1 MEPNL
6 SKSDFLNEDGHGH
19 TQRQVNNA
27 YDALYWIEAFP
38 KRIHQMLLD
47 AKKEYGLSVNVNEL
61 MAYIQDNLDD
71 SFSADIRQLEEA
83 APYEVRSVD
92 WMNHTRPVPT
102 NPATTEQ
109 VKVIEANLLQVMGR
123 K

>member
-1 MEPNL
+1 
-6 SKSDFLNEDGHGH
+6 
-19 TQRQVNNA
+19 
-27 YDALYWIEAFP
+27 
-38 KRIHQMLLD
+38 MLLD

-92 WMNHTRPVPT
+92 WMNHTRPVTT
-102 NPATTEQ
+102 NPATSEQ